1 MIAKKLR
8 SLSIVA
14 TLLTIFLLLGAA
26 CLEAQNITGSILGL
40 VTDPSGAV
48 IPGASVE
55 LTNTNTGLV
64 RKVTT
69 SGHVGTTLGSRP
81 ISSFPL
87 LTRNFVDLFDLTT
100 GVTEGTLGE
109 NLQEGLP

>member
-26 CLEAQNITGSILGL
+26 CLEGQNITGSILGL